1 MGSTTKSVETMTRYA
16 YERVQAGFAMP
27 GVFEISRSVPIGLA
41 IEEILLIAEASFEG
55 EWEG

>member
-1 MGSTTKSVETMTRYA
+1 MTRYA